1 MEHVEPDHDAV
12 GRLRR
17 KVASTLSWLR
27 RVPTPVLWLCGL
39 HLFMLVGFSIL
50 TPTWRAPDEP
60 NHADLI
66 IGVRESWSYPRYDGR
81 DVDPGVRGSFSL
93 VHLERR
99 SRNLLRQEALPRD
112 ERPSRV
118 DLRKAGEDVDL
129 QLTGRPGIGNHIPQH
144 PPGYYVVTAVAAQG
158 VDLLLPGDGLGAYDR
173 EVGIIRMLSLAVA
186 VPLPL
191 VAWWV
196 AQGAGAPRSAAIA
209 AAIAPLA
216 IPQLTHI
223 ASVVN
228 SDATTVVLFGL
239 ITGLIVRVGRGDLA
253 LRTVAVLGA
262 LTGVAFFVK
271 GTAFVVP
278 AWAFVALAIGYRRL
292 RRVEHTEDDTDETE
306 VGTGDVAAGAAAGG
320 WRWPLARLATF
331 SVTAFVLGGW
341 WWVANIV
348 RFGTYWPSIEF
359 STRLSALRVR
369 PPGFEPQPLE
379 WFKAWAPAVVRRYWG
394 EFGWVDFAIP
404 AGAIRIASLVVVCG
418 VLLLVWPSV
427 RGSRA
432 RLDGPTVLLLGLPT
446 ILLALLFGANTY
458 IFYRDAGYMVG
469 VQGRYLFG
477 GIVGLAVVVAAG
489 WQRVAGRWAPLALL
503 CAAVVLQGLAVRAM
517 LHFWWGAADASLTER
532 LRAMLAWSTWPGE
545 LVGLL
550 AVLGALVAL
559 ATVRS
564 LVLEARRTMVAGR
577 L

>member
-1 MEHVEPDHDAV
+1 MEHVEPDHDAI
-12 GRLRR
+12 GRFRR

-118 DLRKAGEDVDL
+118 DLREAGEDVDL
-129 QLTGRPGIGNHIPQH
+129 RLTGRPGIGNHISQH
-144 PPGYYVVTAVAAQG
+144 PPGYYVVMAVAAQG

-173 EVGIIRMLSLAVA
+173 EVGILRMLSLAVA

-196 AQGAGAPRSAAIA
+196 AQGAGVPRSAAIA

-228 SDATTVVLFGL
+228 SDATTVLLFGL

-262 LTGVAFFVK
+262 LTGMAFFVK

-278 AWAFVALAIGYRRL
+278 AWAFAALAIGYQRL
-292 RRVEHTEDDTDETE
+292 RR
-306 VGTGDVAAGAAAGG
+306 GAAGG
-320 WRWPLARLATF
+320 WRWALARLGVF
-331 SVTAFVLGGW
+331 SVTAFGLGGW

-359 STRLSALRVR
+359 GTRLSPMRVR

-379 WFKAWAPAVVRRYWG
+379 WLKAWAPAVVRRYWG

-404 AGAIRIASLVVVCG
+404 AVAIHIASLVVVCG

-432 RLDGPTVLLLGLPT
+432 RLDWPTVLLLGLPT
-446 ILLALLFGANTY
+446 ILLALLFAANTY
-458 IFYRDAGYMVG
+458 NFYRDAGYMVG

-503 CAAVVLQGLAVRAM
+503 CGAVVLQGLAVRAM
-517 LHFWWGAADASLTER
+517 LHFWWGATDASLTER
-532 LRAMLAWSTWPGE
+532 LRAMLAWSPWPGE
-545 LVGLL
+545 LVGLT
-550 AVLGALVAL
+550 AALGAIVAV

-564 LVLEARRTMVAGR
+564 LVLEAGGDRGCR
-577 L
+577 